1 MSVKRHAVKWLG
13 LLVLGSALGAQAQ
26 TQAPVREEAMR
37 GQGWS
42 VLGAQTQGR
51 GHTALVGQVGWPG
64 ASLGVLHGVD
74 ERVDLGGLLSAN
86 YGEEGIV
93 TRVRTGLKLQAWA
106 RLMLLQSSRVQLGL
120 NFAPGPFIYFDPVF
134 GDRVGLTLP
143 LRFVVGLPVSSA
155 VMLNL
160 GLDMPFYTTF
170 GPGGGPVLPVLVGGG
185 LEYFIDRS
193 LAATFN
199 VRMGPTLFLY
209 PGDSRFT
216 LDATFGL
223 AWRP

>member
-1 MSVKRHAVKWLG
+1 MRWLW
-13 LLVLGSALGAQAQ
+13 LLVLGSALAAQAQ
-26 TQAPVREEAMR
+26 GRTELVR

-42 VLGAQTQGR
+42 VLGAQTQGK
-51 GHTALVGQVGWPG
+51 GHTALVGQLGWPG

-74 ERVDLGGLLSAN
+74 ERADLGGLFTFN

-93 TRVRTGLKLQAWA
+93 TRVRSGLKLQAWA
-106 RLMLLQSSRVQLGL
+106 RLMLLQSPRVHLGL
-120 NFAPGPFIYFDPVF
+120 SFAPGPFIYFDPTY
-134 GDRVGLTLP
+134 GDTVGLTLP
-143 LRFVVGLPVSSA
+143 LKLAVGLPVSSA

-170 GPGGGPVLPVLVGGG
+170 GPSGGPVLPVLVGGG
-185 LEYFIDRS
+185 LEYFFDRS

-209 PGDSRFT
+209 PGASRFT
-216 LDATFGL
+216 LDALFGV